1 MTTGKWRNNE
11 KDRKY
16 CLAPGTYG
24 HFLKNVWLIGVCYT
38 LYSTCKD
45 HGMLHTGTA
54 HLRPVPI
61 FESCV
66 FSDSSHTTS
75 GCPFFEKVATRSGE
89 TRSYFYTLWFCL
101 VCHVL
106 KLLLYNGF
114 HFSEIIFR
122 RDILNTVSLCHE
134 QNWNFLLIQ

>member
-1 MTTGKWRNNE
+1 MNRIGNIA
-11 KDRKY
+11 
-16 CLAPGTYG
+16 LPQAPMVISSKTCGSLGSATRCILRVRIMAC
-24 HFLKNVWLIGVCYT
+24 FIQELLIY
-38 LYSTCKD
+38 
-45 HGMLHTGTA
+45 
-54 HLRPVPI
+54 VPSLF

-75 GCPFFEKVATRSGE
+75 GSPFFEKVATRSGE
-89 TRSYFYTLWFCL
+89 TMSYLYTLWFCL